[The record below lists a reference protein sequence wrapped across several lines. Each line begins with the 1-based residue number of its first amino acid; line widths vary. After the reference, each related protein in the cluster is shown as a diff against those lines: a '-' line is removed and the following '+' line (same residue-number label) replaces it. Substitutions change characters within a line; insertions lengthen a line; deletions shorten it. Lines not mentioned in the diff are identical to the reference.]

1 MKTIM
6 NKVIGFF
13 ADEKGA
19 ETAEWAV
26 IVGLIVAIGL
36 AVYGAGGPIETAVG
50 TAGTSIANAIP

>member
-26 IVGLIVAIGL
+26 IVGLLIAIGL
-36 AVYGAGGPIETAVG
+36 VVYAPAGPIGTAVAG
-50 TAGTSIANAIP
+50 VGTSIANAIP